1 MKYRATDLYDNTND
15 RFFCPSCNNDLIL
28 VPFATQVK
36 NDIAFIKCKNCG
48 ETIQIA
54 LPIITKK
61 LIYLDQWF
69 VSDLAEESSFILCR
83 EIILKIHRLAMMQ
96 RVYVVTSDINAKETA
111 AISEKYS
118 AKKKKTWDKFNSLAG
133 GHVAKD
139 ATDVL
144 VQQYKRL
151 LLDEQET
158 YQWADI
164 LDNNPHEWIA
174 GVKVVLTNNWR
185 LRLHEQAS
193 LNNDDVDELCRKVLE
208 AQLDKID
215 HNSTCE
221 ECYEYINNL
230 WKGEI
235 AHGANYYEKLKE
247 NLSSP
252 SFIDMDFLDHTG
264 SNIYNH
270 FIRPIIDQCRYSGT
284 DLPEDDVINSL
295 KSLTELP
302 KKTAITN
309 SLDALKLYAA
319 LQTKMRGTEITK
331 NKKKFSVKYGA
342 SNLHDTS
349 HISTFV
355 PYVDILLTDNNAR
368 KNLNKSPVKEQLADV
383 RCVIYSYN
391 NLQHLSEELDN
402 MLKEDDDYDVQITR
416 KLVMG

>member
-1 MKYRATDLYDNTND
+1 MKYKATEIYNGSTQK
-15 RFFCPSCNNDLIL
+15 FSCPSCKNDLVL
-28 VPFATQVK
+28 APFATQVK
-36 NDIAFIKCKNCG
+36 DDIAFIKCKNCG
-48 ETIQIA
+48 KTIQIA

-83 EIILKIHRLAMMQ
+83 EIILKIHRLATMQ

-139 ATDVL
+139 TTDVL

-158 YQWADI
+158 YSWADI

-185 LRLHEQAS
+185 LRLHEQTS

-235 AHGANYYEKLKE
+235 ANGVDYYEKLKV
-247 NLSSP
+247 NHSSP

-264 SNIYNH
+264 SKIYYH
-270 FIRPIIDQCRYSGT
+270 FIRPVIDQCRYSGT
-284 DLPEDDVINSL
+284 ASSEDDIINSL
-295 KSLTELP
+295 KNLTELP

-309 SLDALKLYAA
+309 SLDGLKLHLA
-319 LQTKMRGTEITK
+319 LQTKKSGTEITK

-349 HISTFV
+349 HISTFM

-368 KNLNKSPVKEQLADV
+368 KNLNKSPVKEQLEDV
-383 RCVIYSYN
+383 RCVIYSHN
-391 NLQHLSEELDN
+391 NLQNLSEELDN
-402 MLKEDDDYDVQITR
+402 MLEEEDDYDVQITR
-416 KLVMG
+416 KLLIG